1 MGVMIAK
8 FPESEIPSPFVDG
21 LTEELLVEVVLRG
34 EARRNDAT
42 PLDAP
47 ARAGL
52 DCHHEKVRAIREELV
67 PNSWTIDNEKN
78 YCRVVSPCGL
88 HAIAIASGTR
98 GTGDLDANPET
109 ARPMGEA
116 TRTVV
121 AMNRAQG
128 SFSFVEEPRSLSD
141 RLTWLLL
148 TYRDGDVCKAELSLP
163 DAIAEDGTVCRW
175 KQRYILDMPDLEPPM
190 VRSDDDDGA
199 PDAPI
204 EIDVAFK

>member
-1 MGVMIAK
+1 MIAK
-8 FPESEIPSPFVDG
+8 FPESDIPSPFVDG
-21 LTEELLVEVVLRG
+21 LTEELLVDVVLRG

-42 PLDAP
+42 ALDAP
-47 ARAGL
+47 ARGGL
-52 DCHHEKVRAIREELV
+52 DCHYEKVLAIREELI
-67 PNSWTIDNEKN
+67 PNAWTIDNKKN

-121 AMNRAQG
+121 AANRAQC
-128 SFSFVEEPRSLSD
+128 SFPFAEESRTLSD

-148 TYRDGDVCKAELSLP
+148 TFRDGDVCKAELSLP
-163 DAIAEDGTVCRW
+163 DAIAEDGTVCSW
-175 KQRYILDMPDLEPPM
+175 KQRYLLDVPDLDRPT
-190 VRSDDDDGA
+190 VLSDDDDGG
-199 PDAPI
+199 PHESI